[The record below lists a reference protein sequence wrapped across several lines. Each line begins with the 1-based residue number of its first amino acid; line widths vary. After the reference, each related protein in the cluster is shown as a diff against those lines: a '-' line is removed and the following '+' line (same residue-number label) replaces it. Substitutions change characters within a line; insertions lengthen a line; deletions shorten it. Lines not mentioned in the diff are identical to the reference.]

1 MTATEYDLYYWP
13 SIQGRGEFVRV
24 TLEDAGASYRD
35 VARLPAAEG
44 GGVPALKKFLEG
56 DGAGGLPFAPPFLKH
71 GPRVIAQTA
80 NILQYLAPRLGLV
93 PDDEGSRLFAHQ
105 LQLTVMDFLS
115 EVHDVHHPIAVS
127 LYYEDQQPEA
137 RRRATHLLA
146 ERIPKYMRYFEKVLG
161 ADPDDAGRTRFLLG
175 STLSY
180 VDLSL
185 FQVVAGLQ
193 YAFPKAVVQLAQVI
207 PGLMQLARRVSERP
221 RLAAYL
227 ASTRRI
233 PFNQQGVFR
242 HYPELDAPGGH

>member
-1 MTATEYDLYYWP
+1 MEYEYDLYYWP
-13 SIQGRGEFVRV
+13 SIQGRGEFVRLA
-24 TLEDAGASYRD
+24 LEDAGAAYRD
-35 VARLPAAEG
+35 VARLPASQG
-44 GGVPALKKFLEG
+44 GGVRTLKQILEG

-71 GPRVIAQTA
+71 GDRVIAQTA
-80 NILQYLAPRLGLV
+80 NILQYLALQLGQV
-93 PDDEGSRLFAHQ
+93 PDDDAARVFAHQ
-105 LQLTVMDFLS
+105 LQLTVMDFLT

-146 ERIPKYMRYFEKVLG
+146 ERIPKYLRYFEKVLG
-161 ADPDDAGRTRFLLG
+161 ADAQTAGRTRFMLG
-175 STLSY
+175 SAFSY

-185 FQVVAGLQ
+185 FQVVAGLE
-193 YAFPKAVVQLAQVI
+193 YAFPRAMVQIAPVF
-207 PGLMQLARRVSERP
+207 PGLIHLARRMSERP

-242 HYPELDAPGGH
+242 HYPELDAVGAT

>member
-1 MTATEYDLYYWP
+1 MTAAEYDLYYWP

-24 TLEDAGASYRD
+24 ALEDAGASYRD
-35 VARLPAAEG
+35 VARLSAAEG

-71 GPRVIAQTA
+71 GDRVIAQTA
-80 NILQYLAPRLGLV
+80 NILQYLGPRLGLV
-93 PDDEGSRLFAHQ
+93 PDDEGARLFAHQ

-161 ADPDDAGRTRFLLG
+161 ADPDSAGRTRFLLG

-193 YAFPKAVVQLAQVI
+193 YAFPKAVVTLAQVI

-221 RLAAYL
+221 NLAAYL

-242 HYPELDAPGGH
+242 HYPELDAPGGL